1 MSAVTDTGD
10 PTPPVAVSRSLWRNR
25 DYMFLWSGQ
34 LVSTL
39 GTGVSSIAFPLLVL
53 ALTHSAAQAGL
64 LGAFESLPYLIFSL
78 PAGALVDRWDRKRV
92 MVICDTGRALSL
104 ISIPLAAL
112 LGRLTVP
119 QLYVVTLIDGTLY
132 VFFNLAEVACLPRVV
147 PKAQLPQ
154 ASAQNEG
161 GSIAAGLIG
170 PPLGTFLFGVVGRTI
185 PFLVD
190 AVSYAASVVTLLNI
204 RTEFQEERAPTTR
217 RLRAEIAE
225 GLAWLW
231 RQPLIRFMAVLTGGI
246 NLVNAA
252 STLLVIIIARDY
264 HVPDALIGVII
275 SIGSLGGIVGALLAP
290 RIQRRFG
297 FGAVITATVWLSA
310 LLWPLYAVVPNPLLL
325 GVVTAGLYIMGPIYN
340 AVQFSYRISI
350 IPDALQGRVNSSFRL
365 LAFGGQPIGAAL
377 SGFLIAA
384 HGAVFAVLVFW
395 GWYLLLAVL
404 TTLNPHIRRATGD
417 GRRATGE

>member
-1 MSAVTDTGD
+1 ML
-10 PTPPVAVSRSLWRNR
+10 PTPTSAPTPRSLWRNR
-25 DYMFLWSGQ
+25 DYMFLWGGQ

-53 ALTHSAAQAGL
+53 ALTRSAAQAGL

-170 PPLGTFLFGVVGRTI
+170 PPLGTFLFGVVGRTV

-190 AVSYAASVVTLLNI
+190 AVSYGASVVTLLNI
-204 RTEFQEERAPTTR
+204 KTEFQEERAPTTR

-231 RQPLIRFMAVLTGGI
+231 WQPLIRFMAVLTGGI

-252 STLLVIIIARDY
+252 STLLVIIIARDH

-297 FGAVITATVWLSA
+297 FGAVITTTVWLSA
-310 LLWPLYAVVPNPLLL
+310 LLWPGRSTRSSPIPCCWASSRP
-325 GVVTAGLYIMGPIYN
+325 GSTSWARSITRCSSATASLSSPTR
-340 AVQFSYRISI
+340 YR
-350 IPDALQGRVNSSFRL
+350 
-365 LAFGGQPIGAAL
+365 GASTAP
-377 SGFLIAA
+377 SGCSPSAA
-384 HGAVFAVLVFW
+384 S
-395 GWYLLLAVL
+395 
-404 TTLNPHIRRATGD
+404 RS
-417 GRRATGE
+417 GRRSQSLCVKVRQRAPGA